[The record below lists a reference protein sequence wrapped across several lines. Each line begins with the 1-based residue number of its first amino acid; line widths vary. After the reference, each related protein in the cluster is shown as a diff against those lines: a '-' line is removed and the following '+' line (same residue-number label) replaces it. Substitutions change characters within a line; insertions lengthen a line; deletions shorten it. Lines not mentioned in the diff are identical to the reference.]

1 MACDVHLVVLDLSLS
16 QGAGV
21 WREGRWDEGW
31 GGGYRIVLH
40 TIVASSPITVT
51 SGRLCDTM
59 TSS

>member
-1 MACDVHLVVLDLSLS
+1 MACGVHLMVLALSLS

-21 WREGRWDEGW
+21 LREGRWEGGW
-31 GGGYRIVLH
+31 GGGYRIGLH